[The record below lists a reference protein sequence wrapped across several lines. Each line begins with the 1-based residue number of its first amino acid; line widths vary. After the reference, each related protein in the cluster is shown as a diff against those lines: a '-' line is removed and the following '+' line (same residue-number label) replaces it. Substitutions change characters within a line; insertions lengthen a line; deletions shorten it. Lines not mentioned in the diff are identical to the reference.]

1 MNIHLD
7 PEEQDLLDSIER
19 GEWQSIPHLQ
29 DEIKRYQRYA
39 EAYMKSIQ
47 KISVELPAQDVD
59 SLQDIAQRSGVSV
72 SLLLSSIVHQYIT
85 THSQS

>member
-1 MNIHLD
+1 MNIHLE

-19 GEWQSIPHLQ
+19 GEWRSVPNLQ

-39 EAYMKSIQ
+39 SAYLKSIQ
-47 KISVELPAQDVD
+47 QVSVELPAQDVD
-59 SLQDIAQRSGVSV
+59 SLKEIAQRSGVPV

>member
-19 GEWQSIPHLQ
+19 GEWQSLPNLQ
-29 DEIKRYQRYA
+29 DENKRYQRYA
-39 EAYMKSIQ
+39 EAYMKSTQQIR
-47 KISVELPAQDVD
+47 VELPAQDVD

>member
-1 MNIHLD
+1 MNIHLE

-19 GEWQSIPHLQ
+19 GEWRSVPNLQ

-39 EAYMKSIQ
+39 SAYLKSIQ
-47 KISVELPAQDVD
+47 QISVELPAQDVD
-59 SLQDIAQRSGVSV
+59 SLKEIAQRSGVPV

>member
-19 GEWQSIPHLQ
+19 GEWQSVPNLPQ
-29 DEIKRYQRYA
+29 EIERYKRYA
-39 EAYMKSIQ
+39 EAYMQSIQ
-47 KISVELPAQDVD
+47 QISVELPAQDVD

-72 SLLLSSIVHQYIT
+72 SLLLASIVHQYIT
-85 THSQS
+85 AHSQS

>member
-1 MNIHLD
+1 MNIHLE

-19 GEWQSIPHLQ
+19 GEWRSVPNLQ

-39 EAYMKSIQ
+39 SAYLKSIQ
-47 KISVELPAQDVD
+47 QVSVELPAQDVD
-59 SLQDIAQRSGVSV
+59 SLKEIAQRSGVPV
-72 SLLLSSIVHQYIT
+72 SLLLASIVHQYIT